1 MREVSTKWI
10 EFIDDLISS
19 GKEKNKSTVA
29 KKIRS
34 YSHTIKNI
42 RTGKRNVS
50 LAMIEKTIEV
60 YGLNPKYLFGKS
72 DIKYLHEYEEKRKDQ
87 SQKHEEKRGGQ
98 EAEERRSKGN

>member
-1 MREVSTKWI
+1 MREVSLKWI
-10 EFIDDLISS
+10 EFVDDLIAS

-42 RTGKRNVS
+42 RAGKRNVS
-50 LAMIEKTIEV
+50 LAIIEKTIEV

-72 DIKYLHEYEEKRKDQ
+72 DIKYLHEYEKRR
-87 SQKHEEKRGGQ
+87 SQ
-98 EAEERRSKGN
+98 EAEEGRSKGN